1 MALGASTKRPK
12 TAFKSWN
19 VVAITKQAVRLNSSA
34 TFSLSE
40 VSRTSR
46 GVGSNL
52 LLGPFE
58 NSNLKSLHLHDPLL
72 IC

>member
-52 LLGPFE
+52 LLGLFE
-58 NSNLKSLHLHDPLL
+58 NSNLQSLHLHDPQL
-72 IC
+72 I